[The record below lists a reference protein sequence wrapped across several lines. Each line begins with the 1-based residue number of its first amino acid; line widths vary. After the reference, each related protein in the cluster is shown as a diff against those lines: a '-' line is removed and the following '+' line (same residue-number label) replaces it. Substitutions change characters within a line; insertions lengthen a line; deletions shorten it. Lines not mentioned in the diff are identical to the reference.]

1 MKSSIIFSLAVAFA
15 LTISFNSFG
24 NARNASATVSFSRTT
39 SNNPDKA
46 YQRYVSLD
54 NALAN
59 DDAMTAQK
67 AAAKLA
73 IAMKDIPESANAM
86 KAALAISKTKNITL
100 QRESFATLN
109 LSIIKLLKAHKPD
122 NAMPYIH
129 YCPMKKAYWL
139 SNSEKIQ
146 NPYYGKSMP
155 SCGKTIG
162 MIM

>member
-1 MKSSIIFSLAVAFA
+1 MKSRIIFSLAVAFA
-15 LTISFNSFG
+15 LTSPFNSFG
-24 NARNASATVSFSRTT
+24 NARNATATVSLSSTT
-39 SNNPDKA
+39 ANHSDKA
-46 YQRYVSLD
+46 YQQYTLLD

-59 DDAMTAQK
+59 DDAITAQK

-73 IAMKDIPESANAM
+73 DALKDIPESTDAM
-86 KAALAISKTKNITL
+86 KAALTISKTKNIAI
-100 QRESFATLN
+100 QRESFATLS
-109 LSIIKLLKAHKPD
+109 LSIIKLFKAHKPD
-122 NAMPYIH
+122 NVMPYIH

-139 SNSEKIQ
+139 SNSEKIK

>member
-1 MKSSIIFSLAVAFA
+1 MKSRIIFSLAAAFA
-15 LTISFNSFG
+15 LASSFNSFG
-24 NARNASATVSFSRTT
+24 NERNATATVSLERTIA
-39 SNNPDKA
+39 NNSDKA
-46 YQRYVSLD
+46 YQQYVLLD
-54 NALAN
+54 NALTK
-59 DDAMTAQK
+59 DDAITAQK
-67 AAAKLA
+67 AAVKLA
-73 IAMKDIPESANAM
+73 DALKDIPESADAM
-86 KAALAISKTKNITL
+86 KAALAISKTKNIAN
-100 QRESFATLN
+100 QRESFASLS